1 LPPLRAKNKKGWQQC
16 LSNVYF
22 VAANKNAKI
31 TDLLQG
37 EQAYFV
43 YIKLIARGIITNELY
58 KKTGQAFG
66 VKLLFARP

>member
-1 LPPLRAKNKKGWQQC
+1 
-16 LSNVYF
+16 VYF

-31 TDLLQG
+31 TDLLQE
-37 EQAYFV
+37 EQGYFV
-43 YIKLIARGIITNELY
+43 YIRLVARGIITNELY